1 MMKCKE
7 AAILIDRS
15 DWEKLSLKER
25 LSLRFHNAMC
35 GKCRGYK
42 KYSHIFK
49 SLFGDITQAQECL
62 TKEEKEEM
70 KKKIELGN

>member
-1 MMKCKE
+1 MDCKE

-15 DWEKLSLKER
+15 DWEKLSFKEK

-42 KYSHIFK
+42 KFSHILK
-49 SLFGDITQAQECL
+49 SLFGDITTANECL
-62 TKEEKEEM
+62 SCEEKEEM
-70 KKKIELGN
+70 KKNINS

>member
-1 MMKCKE
+1 MIDCKE
-7 AAILIDRS
+7 AAQLIDRS
-15 DWEKLSLKER
+15 DWEKLSFKEKLNMR
-25 LSLRFHNAMC
+25 LHNAMC

-62 TKEEKEEM
+62 TCEEKEEM
-70 KKKIELGN
+70 KRKINS